1 MRRPILALGHQIL
14 KESCEDWSPELKQPE
29 QLITDMWETMLAAD
43 GCGLAAPQ
51 IGQPIKLFI
60 VDSQSIYENL
70 NETGRETYFPKGDT
84 GIRETFINA
93 KIIDYSKQYWEDEE
107 GCLSIPKLFQPVSRP
122 WQITIDYYNANLV
135 HQVRTFSGTTA
146 RIIQHEY
153 DHTHGVL
160 YIDHLKPLT
169 KKIIASKLKKIK
181 KGRVSTSYP
190 IKYQSNNKL

>member
-1 MRRPILALGHQIL
+1 MRQAILALGHQIL
-14 KESCEDWSPELKQPE
+14 KESCEDWSPELQQPE

-51 IGQPIKLFI
+51 IGHPIKLFI

-70 NETGRETYFPKGDT
+70 DETGRATYFSKGDT

-93 KIIDYSKQYWEDEE
+93 KIIDYSEQYWEDEE

-122 WQITIDYYNANLV
+122 WQITIDYYNANLE

-146 RIIQHEY
+146 RIVQHEY

-169 KKIIASKLKKIK
+169 QKIIASKLMKIK
-181 KGRVSTSYP
+181 KGQVSTSYP

>member
-14 KESCEDWSPELKQPE
+14 KESCEDLSPEPQQPE
-29 QLITDMWETMLAAD
+29 QLITDMWETMQAAD

-122 WQITIDYYNANLV
+122 WQITIDYYNTNLE

-153 DHTHGVL
+153 DHTRGVL

-169 KKIIASKLKKIK
+169 KKIIASKLKKIQ

>member
-1 MRRPILALGHQIL
+1 MRQAILALGHQIL
-14 KESCEDWSPELKQPE
+14 KESCEDLSPELQQPE
-29 QLITDMWETMLAAD
+29 QLITDMWETMQAAD

-51 IGQPIKLFI
+51 IGQPIKLFV

-70 NETGRETYFPKGDT
+70 DETSRKTYFPKGDT

-122 WQITIDYYNANLV
+122 WQITIDYYNTNLEY
-135 HQVRTFSGTTA
+135 QVRTFSGTTA

-153 DHTHGVL
+153 DHTRGVL

-181 KGRVSTSYP
+181 KGRISTSYP
-190 IKYQSNNKL
+190 IKYQSNNKR